1 MPPVSKASRPRLEP
15 TTRSFLASAEAVFRA
30 RRNDPQFDFSG
41 PAIEYAKAV
50 ETELNALIFPALRRV
65 LKSRQPNQREVRGP
79 EGRMDLGG
87 RVPHQSLGSVK
98 VLLEREG
105 IVQRGLRQ
113 TLNSADA
120 GWLLGELPHQLGPLS
135 ELRNP
140 AAHRAV
146 VPREETSRLREGV
159 LGIGHEGLLVRIARA
174 RMRAAAG

>member
-1 MPPVSKASRPRLEP
+1 VPPVSKASRPRLEP

-105 IVQRGLRQ
+105 IVQKVLRQ
-113 TLNSADA
+113 TLNATDA
-120 GWLLGELPHQLGPLS
+120 GWLLGELPHRARVCWGSDTRGCLCGSLGPRCG
-135 ELRNP
+135 LRP
-140 AAHRAV
+140 ADV
-146 VPREETSRLREGV
+146 VWQPAMQARL
-159 LGIGHEGLLVRIARA
+159 
-174 RMRAAAG
+174 AAAMRG